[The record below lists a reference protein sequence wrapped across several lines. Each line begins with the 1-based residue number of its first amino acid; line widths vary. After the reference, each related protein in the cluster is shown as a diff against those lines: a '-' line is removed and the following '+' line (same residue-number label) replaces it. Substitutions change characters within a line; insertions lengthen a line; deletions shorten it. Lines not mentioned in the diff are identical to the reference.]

1 MRSVCARVCACA
13 CVRVCVC
20 VCGGYVYVSYQFQET
35 LGSGVVVTLLIGQVQ
50 STRGIHTCV
59 HMGHKLAH

>member
-1 MRSVCARVCACA
+1 MCACVCMCMCA
-13 CVRVCVC
+13 CVRVW
-20 VCGGYVYVSYQFQET
+20 GGYVYVSYQFQET